1 MSSKH
6 KNPPELRDEANNVGL
21 SARGGLTQAY
31 LNYGADAGNNRFHS
45 ALQSF
50 LGQTHDGQ

>member
-6 KNPPELRDEANNVGL
+6 KIPPELRDEANNVGL

-31 LNYGADAGNNRFHS
+31 LNYGADAGNDRFHL